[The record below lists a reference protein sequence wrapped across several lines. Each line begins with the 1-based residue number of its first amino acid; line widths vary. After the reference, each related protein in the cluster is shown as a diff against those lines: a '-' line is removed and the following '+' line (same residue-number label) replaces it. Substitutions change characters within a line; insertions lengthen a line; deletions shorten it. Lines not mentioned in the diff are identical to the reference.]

1 MDRLVWQGLD
11 KDGEGWGMVQ
21 RVNWLIGEM
30 IKGSYSNFPG
40 KTKAPPLRAISNK
53 ALLIARY
60 SVVDTPQ
67 LNRLDTMWPPP
78 VLMMFL
84 GQFSAKKSFP
94 HVKNG

>member
-1 MDRLVWQGLD
+1 M
-11 KDGEGWGMVQ
+11 
-21 RVNWLIGEM
+21 IGEM

-40 KTKAPPLRAISNK
+40 KTKAPPLKVYEYIV
-53 ALLIARY
+53 LIDYY

-67 LNRLDTMWPPP
+67 LGKTAVISPPP